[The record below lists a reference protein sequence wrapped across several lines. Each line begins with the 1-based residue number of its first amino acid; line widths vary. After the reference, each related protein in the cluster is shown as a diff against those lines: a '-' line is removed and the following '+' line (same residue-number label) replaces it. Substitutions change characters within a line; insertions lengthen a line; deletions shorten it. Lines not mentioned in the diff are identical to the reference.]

1 MARRMD
7 KERTRA
13 YYAAL
18 GPEDLCSC
26 AACRNFSSR
35 VREAYPDSAAFLDGM
50 GADIAKPHE
59 SWSLELREGEL
70 EYPEVQYVILG
81 SVGDFRP
88 TEISGVRFG
97 LADAWPPTG
106 LEEPH
111 FVIEA
116 GPFRLEWPG
125 EAPE

>member
-1 MARRMD
+1 MD

-26 AACRNFSSR
+26 ACCRYFSAR
-35 VREAYPDSAAFLDGM
+35 VREAYPDFTALLEGM
-50 GADIAKPHE
+50 GVDIAKPHE
-59 SWSLELREGEL
+59 SWSLELPGGEL
-70 EYPEVQYVILG
+70 EYPDVQYVVLG
-81 SVGDFRP
+81 SGGDFRP
-88 TEISGVRFG
+88 AEISGVAVG

-125 EAPE
+125 ETPE